1 MKSFFTTLVSAIFL
15 VISLTSFDVGSNTA
29 YLTGE
34 SKSGRTKISIDLQ
47 DIVGQ
52 LEQASLQIDG
62 TGRIYSSEEAN
73 VVFAPPNGVFTL
85 YIKEANNDYL
95 KLWAIPSTFK
105 TIRNGSSKL
114 YKFKANIEGSDPRK
128 GKDLTPIITLN
139 CQLEYEI

>member
-1 MKSFFTTLVSAIFL
+1 MKSFVTALLPAIFL
-15 VISLTSFDVGSNTA
+15 TLSLTSFDIGSNTA

-34 SKSGRTKISIDLQ
+34 SKSGRTKLSIDLQ

-62 TGRIYSSEEAN
+62 TGRIYNSDNAN
-73 VVFAPPNGVFTL
+73 VVFAPQNGVFTL
-85 YIKEANNDYL
+85 YIQEANNDYL
-95 KLWAIPSTFK
+95 KVWAIPSTFK
-105 TIRNGSSKL
+105 TIRNGNSKL

-128 GKDLTPIITLN
+128 GKDITPVITLT